1 MKPLYFTGCDIGS
14 EFVHSVTLDMNNK
27 IVVAPK
33 SLMHFGNPVLS
44 IKKIIKDNE
53 KKGVSKK
60 NSIFAFTGSGGEV
73 FSKLIKAPYF
83 YDSQT
88 IPIGA
93 NYISPDAK
101 YIFHIGSKDPYFFE
115 IVETHK
121 KSFHNDQELKGQN
134 KVLDKSGLDDF
145 RVFIPDFGTGTKCGG
160 GSGILLNKQCR
171 RLFSDQVKNRKDMQD
186 TMEEMYKEAYKSAL
200 KSNKNIDVGGRCGV
214 VIQSDMIHLQN
225 SGENINNI
233 LRGLF
238 ERIAKNYK
246 ADVIRVR
253 SLDKN
258 QKAVITGGVGFNDLI
273 VQLLEKNIGIKIEK
287 PKNFEKVGA
296 IGTALKLKSLFLENQ
311 IKDFGDLGR
320 IDKVVEAEKKN
331 ITYAAPLSS
340 YVKFVKVHEE
350 KPIKKM
356 GDLVIFNDKKDSID
370 CVMGVDGG
378 STTTKAVILD
388 EHDMTPVCE
397 ICIETHGRPLQAAQ
411 RIFKDIKKY
420 YKNQLKINAVA
431 YTGSS
436 GAFYFR
442 LFTKNSGEDSTDLLI
457 DEITCHAIGVKNFD
471 KNVDTIFELGGQD
484 AKFTLFSNDGTV
496 KKAKMNLSCMA
507 GTGQTMQNMVKMI
520 GLDFDE
526 FEKLALKSKRTPVV
540 DETCGVFTEAGIAR
554 LVALGLPKEE
564 IAAAIAY
571 GFIGGYINK
580 FVGNEK
586 FGEYISA
593 QGGPFKNLAC
603 LAALASHTKKKINAF
618 PHRQLFG
625 AYGAALAA
633 HKKLHEN

>member
-1 MKPLYFTGCDIGS
+1 MKPLYFTGYDIGS
-14 EFVHSVTLDMNNK
+14 EFIHSATLDMNNK
-27 IVVAPK
+27 VVVAPK
-33 SLMHFGNPVLS
+33 SIMHFGNPAAS
-44 IKKIIKDNE
+44 IKEIIKENK
-53 KKGVSKK
+53 KKGINEK
-60 NSIFAFTGSGGEV
+60 NSIFAFTGSGGNV
-73 FSKLIKAPYF
+73 FSSIIKAPYYF
-83 YDSQT
+83 DSQT

-115 IVETHK
+115 
-121 KSFHNDQELKGQN
+121 
-134 KVLDKSGLDDF
+134 KSGLEDYK
-145 RVFIPDFGTGTKCGG
+145 VYVPDFGTGTKCGG

-171 RLFSDQVKNRKDMQD
+171 RLFSDEVNHKKGMQE
-186 TMEEMYKEAYKSAL
+186 TMEEMYTKADESAA
-200 KSNKNIDVGGRCGV
+200 KADKDIDVGGRCGV

-225 SGENINNI
+225 SGENMNNI

-238 ERIAKNYK
+238 ERVAKNYK

-253 SLDKN
+253 NLDKKE
-258 QKAVITGGVGFNDLI
+258 KAVITGGVGFNDLI
-273 VQLLEKNIGIKIEK
+273 VKFLEKNVEMKIEK
-287 PKNFEKVGA
+287 PNNFEKVGA
-296 IGTALKLKSLFLENQ
+296 IGAALKLKSLFLENKINKSGD
-311 IKDFGDLGR
+311 IKE
-320 IDKVVEAEKKN
+320 INKVIEAEKKN
-331 ITYAAPLSS
+331 ISYTAPLSEFVK
-340 YVKFVKVHEE
+340 YVKIHNE
-350 KPIKKM
+350 KPIKKA
-356 GDLVIFNDKKDSID
+356 GDLVIFNDKKDKIN

-378 STTTKAVILD
+378 STTTKAVILNEED
-388 EHDMTPVCE
+388 LEPVCE

-411 RIFKDIKKY
+411 RIFREIREYFKDRLDIR
-420 YKNQLKINAVA
+420 AVA

-436 GAFYFR
+436 GAFYFK
-442 LFTKNSGEDSTDLLI
+442 LFTQNSKEDSADLLV
-457 DEITCHAIGVKNFD
+457 DEITCHALGVKNFN

-484 AKFTLFSNDGTV
+484 AKFTMFNKAGEV

-507 GTGQTMQNMVKMI
+507 GTGQTMQNMIKMI

-526 FEKLALKSKRTPVV
+526 FEKLALKAKRTPVV
-540 DETCGVFTEAGIAR
+540 DETCGVFTESGISK
-554 LVALGLPKEE
+554 LVSLGLPKEE
-564 IAAAIAY
+564 VAAAIAY

-633 HKKLHEN
+633 YKRLQEKEK